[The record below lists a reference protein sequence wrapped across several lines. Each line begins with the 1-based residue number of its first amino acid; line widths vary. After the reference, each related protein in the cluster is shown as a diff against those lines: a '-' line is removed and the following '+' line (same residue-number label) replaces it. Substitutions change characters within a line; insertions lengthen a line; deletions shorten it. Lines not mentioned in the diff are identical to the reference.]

1 MFDNLYRCLARLEPE
16 ADTSVITVC
25 DLMFVTTVDPVVA
38 VPVSDLV
45 MSIPAVVSV
54 LVCAVTERPE
64 MFRAS
69 TKSFICSETPSIVSG
84 NHPHPLQMT
93 PDYPEPKV
101 YLSPVV

>member
-25 DLMFVTTVDPVVA
+25 DLIFVTTVDPVVA

-54 LVCAVTERPE
+54 LV
-64 MFRAS
+64 
-69 TKSFICSETPSIVSG
+69 
-84 NHPHPLQMT
+84 
-93 PDYPEPKV
+93 
-101 YLSPVV
+101 